1 MSHFSW
7 VQYRN
12 VNISSCYSIFSFDV
26 FVDYEEISEFTRK
39 YINFD
44 KSIYN
49 KSKFLVQTP
58 FLSLR
63 VVYKLYF
70 RNALTKLTQTVLNS
84 KVFLGSALS
93 N

>member
-1 MSHFSW
+1 MSHFSCL
-7 VQYRN
+7 QYRN

-26 FVDYEEISEFTRK
+26 YVDNEEISEFTRK
-39 YINFD
+39 YINLD
-44 KSIYN
+44 KSIKYN

-63 VVYKLYF
+63 VVYF

-84 KVFLGSALS
+84 KVFLGSALY